1 MDLIVTKARMPPER
15 RHSNGYKKMS
25 KEFKVYNFMRWG
37 KLSMSVSVLCLI
49 ISIGS
54 LLVNGLNFGLDFTG
68 GTQIEMGYDRPA
80 DLEDVRERLTGAGF
94 EGAVVMHFGGD
105 TDVLI
110 RLQRGYDD
118 HLGNEILTALTAGSE
133 ARVEVRRV
141 EFVGPQ
147 VGEELKVDG
156 GLGMLFAMLVV
167 MAYVAMRFQFKFS
180 VSAVLGLA
188 HDAIIVVGV
197 FSIFQ
202 LEFDLTVLAAI
213 LAVIGY
219 SINDTIVVFDRI
231 RENFRKLRGWEVS
244 EIINGSVTQT
254 LDRTI
259 ITSGST
265 ALVLVAMLI
274 FGGEILYGFA
284 LALLIGVAVGTYSTV
299 FVASYLLMLFG
310 ITKED
315 LMPPVKE
322 DVEQGDEVP

>member
-1 MDLIVTKARMPPER
+1 MA
-15 RHSNGYKKMS
+15 
-25 KEFKVYNFMRWG
+25 KEIKVFNFMRWG
-37 KLSMSVSVLCLI
+37 KLFTGVSLVCLI

-54 LLVNGLNFGLDFTG
+54 LATQGLNFGLDFTG
-68 GTQIEMGYDRPA
+68 GTQIEMGYNKPA
-80 DLEDVRERLTGAGF
+80 DLEDVRERLAAAGF
-94 EGAVVMHFGGD
+94 EGAVVMHFGGE

-118 HLGNEILTALTAGSE
+118 NLGSEILAALSTDTS
-133 ARVEVRRV
+133 VNVQISRV

-147 VGEELKVDG
+147 VGEELKVGG

-167 MAYVAMRFQFKFS
+167 MAYVTMRFQYKFS

-188 HDAIIVVGV
+188 HDTIIVLGV
-197 FSIFQ
+197 FSVFQ
-202 LEFDLTVLAAI
+202 LEFNLTVLAAV

-231 RENFRKLRGWEVS
+231 RENFRKLRGWEVA
-244 EIINGSVTQT
+244 EVINGSVTQT

-274 FGGEILYGFA
+274 FGGEMLYGFSV
-284 LALLIGVAVGTYSTV
+284 ALLIGVAVGSYSTV
-299 FVASYLLMLFG
+299 FVASYLLILLG

-315 LMPPVKE
+315 LMVPVKE
-322 DVEQGDEVP
+322 GVEHQDEMP